1 MRNSPAAESAGGA
14 RAELLLRG
22 LPWLACLF
30 GVWPLLRGG
39 FPNGHDTLF
48 ELVRISQYREAFAAG
63 QWPPFWSEHLYAGYG
78 SPVFLFYAPLFSAAA
93 SVAAWLAGSVEAGA
107 SWLLVAI
114 SLVSV
119 PLVRGF
125 LDSAARARGAARLG
139 RRPARHRVLR
149 RPSLRARRQ
158 AGAQRRRRVHGS
170 VPDPARAARGGDR
183 GARTAPRSRTRLGR
197 ASAGGAGAQPDG
209 AGRGG
214 VRARARRSS
223 CTGCARAP
231 PGSRSGRESPPRWR

>member
-30 GVWPLLRGG
+30 GAWPLLRGG

-107 SWLLVAI
+107 TWLLVAI
-114 SLVSV
+114 SVVSV
-119 PLVRGF
+119 PPAGGF
-125 LDSAARARGAARLG
+125 LAALLQHAGLRDSAAARIGTVFFVVHPYLLG
-139 RRPARHRVLR
+139 NKL
-149 RPSLRARRQ
+149 
-158 AGAQRRRRVHGS
+158 
-170 VPDPARAARGGDR
+170 
-183 GARTAPRSRTRLGR
+183 
-197 ASAGGAGAQPDG
+197 
-209 AGRGG
+209 
-214 VRARARRSS
+214 VRNADAEFM
-223 CTGCARAP
+223 G
-231 PGSRSGRESPPRWR
+231 